1 MPTLDDLEL
10 VRRALEVPG
19 PRADVIAAGRDRL
32 DALAAGQARALAARP
47 VARKRRLRVRA
58 ALACGAAAAV
68 AVAVAATLVVAHPHS
83 ETGGTGEAVASAR
96 PRQPAPTGSV
106 QQAILT
112 AAGSVSGDIMQITET
127 TSGEPDGVGDGVIR
141 YLSWPARPAS
151 GQRVRVLSLRGALR
165 VEETYAQPSQ
175 SASTVMTMGTAL
187 VINTSAKTW
196 SRALDRL
203 TPNTP
208 EMISLFLL
216 DKRTILKFQVLNA
229 HATLDGRAVIELS
242 VPAVG
247 QLRVL
252 AWVDA
257 RTYLPM
263 RMVKLHWT
271 NNPASRKQ
279 YDFAFLPPTPAS
291 RAALTAA
298 VPPGYRHTPG

>member
-10 VRRALEVPG
+10 VRRALDVPG

-32 DALAAGQARALAARP
+32 DALAAGQARALAAGP
-47 VARKRRLRVRA
+47 ARRRRRLRVGA
-58 ALACGAAAAV
+58 ALACGAAGAA
-68 AVAVAATLVVAHPHS
+68 AAIAATLVVAHPHTG
-83 ETGGTGEAVASAR
+83 TGGTGEAVTSAR
-96 PRQPAPTGSV
+96 PKQPAPAGSV

-127 TSGEPDGVGDGVIR
+127 TSGGPDGVGDGVIR
-141 YLSWPARPAS
+141 YLSWPARPAF

-175 SASTVMTMGTAL
+175 SASTVMRMGTAL

-196 SRALDRL
+196 SRVLDRL
-203 TPNTP
+203 TPSTP

-216 DKRTILKFQVLNA
+216 DKSSILKFQVLNA

-242 VPAVG
+242 VPAAG

-257 RTYLPM
+257 RTYLPL
-263 RMVKLHWT
+263 RMVKLHWA